1 MSATVSLLSSD
12 RAIAMRL
19 VRTQFAP
26 YDFWLWLSG
35 LSSTPTDN
43 IRVWIDSGVCN
54 SIKAI
59 TAPNLADVDARERL
73 NLTEIEAWIAA
84 ITGFVHKRSS
94 ELKLSCGHP
103 LLATALLP
111 LYRSLA
117 TRNLPEALQ
126 QTRSRLSEMLA
137 LVGIAQELGEEF
149 PQLLERRGAPVTSPY
164 LILKS
169 VLKIDL
175 VSVGGLGRQLARNL
189 EAGADPMN
197 STLAT
202 ASETLNPP
210 NARELPWSEPQL
222 LWQIAGELIA
232 KKADI
237 VLPRPWAD
245 VSVPWTAISD
255 HWNALTHR
263 LNIAN
268 LPSVPSDVE
277 ADVESIDDQ
286 QGEVTEYNE
295 DDEIVSEMIDDLLA
309 MQCDVAEVKIADQ
322 PTDIDRGVA
331 SDDTSSAPNNTSNS
345 AITGRAHAS
354 HGSSVGAPRME
365 ADSDEEPDSDAKY
378 PETDSLESENLKSVP
393 KIAIIEIAS
402 HSDKVFVNLIRRQI
416 ATARNDDRTVCLIA
430 VCVESDDDTAQS
442 LRALTRTNGLAIW
455 QEQLV
460 NWLAD
465 HPQVHDP
472 LAFVTTNGQLVVSIL
487 DAERS
492 EATNIVREGLLTV
505 LADKRPVDEGSLSR
519 VPIPAKYFSGI
530 GSVTA
535 PNANFVPEQLIEATW
550 RCLSAA
556 QSQGK
561 ATIKSIEVF

>member
-1 MSATVSLLSSD
+1 
-12 RAIAMRL
+12 MRL

-26 YDFWLWLSG
+26 HDFWLWLSG
-35 LSSTPTDN
+35 LSATPTDN
-43 IRVWIDSGVCN
+43 IRVWIDSGVCS

-73 NLTEIEAWIAA
+73 NLSESEAWIAA
-84 ITGFVHKRSS
+84 IIGFVNKRSS

-117 TRNLPEALQ
+117 TRKLPEALE

-137 LVGIAQELGEEF
+137 LVGIAHELGEDFLE
-149 PQLLERRGAPVTSPY
+149 LLERRGAPVTSPY
-164 LILKS
+164 LILNS

-175 VSVGGLGRQLARNL
+175 VSVGGLSRQFARRL
-189 EAGADPMN
+189 ESGADPMN
-197 STLAT
+197 SAFAA
-202 ASETLNPP
+202 ASDSFNTSTS
-210 NARELPWSEPQL
+210 RELSWSEPQL

-245 VSVPWTAISD
+245 VSIPWTAISD

-263 LNIAN
+263 MNTAN
-268 LPSVPSDVE
+268 LPSATSNM
-277 ADVESIDDQ
+277 ESLNDEHS
-286 QGEVTEYNE
+286 EVTEYNA

-322 PTDIDRGVA
+322 SSDTDHEVA
-331 SDDTSSAPNNTSNS
+331 GDGASSAPNNPNTTNNA

-354 HGSSVGAPRME
+354 HGSSVGAPRMD
-365 ADSDEEPDSDAKY
+365 ADSDEDPDNDEQY
-378 PETDSLESENLKSVP
+378 PETDSLESEGLKSVP

-402 HSDKVFVNLIRRQI
+402 HSDKVFVNQIRRQI
-416 ATARNDDRTVCLIA
+416 ATARNDDRTVCLVA
-430 VCVESDDDTAQS
+430 VCVESDDDASQS
-442 LRALTRTNGLAIW
+442 LRALTRSNGLAIW

-465 HPQVHDP
+465 HPRVHDP
-472 LAFVTTNGQLVVSIL
+472 LAFVTTDGQLVVSIL

-492 EATNIVREGLLTV
+492 EATNIVREGLVTV
-505 LADKRPVDEGSLSR
+505 LTGKQPVDEGSLSR